1 MKWLLIPVMVLL
13 MTGCTLIGRVDVYE
27 YVRTGGDLTELE
39 IDETVWERVEEIDV
53 WWDDVSE

>member
-1 MKWLLIPVMVLL
+1 MKWLLVFLL
-13 MTGCTLIGRVDVYE
+13 LFTGCTIGRVDVYE